1 MARNRPTPRRL
12 WDNLGTALLAVVLS
26 LVVWVNATYQN
37 DRPREDIFPEA
48 VPIQVQNVPSDLVVV
63 NDPDEYV
70 RVKIKAFESSWAR
83 LTANSF
89 QATVDLQGLGEGLHT
104 VPVEVTCNT
113 DRTVSIISSQP
124 EKLNVRLDHLRT
136 ETMDIT
142 VQMENRD
149 DLPLGYAVG
158 VPVVEPSTVTV
169 EGAGSAVDRVAAV
182 AAPVSLAGQR
192 TALERTVDLFAV
204 DEDGRRVN
212 DVRLNPQTVTV
223 QVNIEKKL
231 NYREVAVRART
242 TGHPARGYFVSSVEV
257 EPSTVTVVGPPTAI
271 AEMSGLIS
279 TRDAVDVSGATRMLA
294 ERLELELPEGVSVLA
309 EGERDPQTVLVTVGI
324 DAVVGGTTV
333 ELPLQTRKL
342 GDGLT
347 AKLSVSSVDVILTG
361 PAVLLDNL
369 EIELLNAYVDLSGLG
384 VGTHQVKTLV
394 DIMVAK
400 NPVLADIA
408 VTSVSPAYVEAD
420 IQVAPTPTPEP
431 TVTPDAAAETTPT
444 PTSRS
449 GSSTRS

>member
-1 MARNRPTPRRL
+1 MAKNRPTPRRL
-12 WDNLGTALLAVVLS
+12 WDNLGTALLALVLS

-37 DRPREDIFPEA
+37 DRPREGFFPES
-48 VPIQVQNVPSDLVVV
+48 VPIQIQNVSPDLVVV
-63 NDPDEYV
+63 NDPDEFV
-70 RVKIKAFESSWAR
+70 RVKIKAFESSWSR

-104 VPVEVTCNT
+104 VPIEIVCTT

-124 EKLNVRLDHLRT
+124 EKLNVRLDRQRT
-136 ETMDIT
+136 ETLDVT
-142 VQMENRD
+142 VEMQNRD
-149 DLPLGYAVG
+149 DLPLGYAIG
-158 VPVVEPSTVTV
+158 VPEVEPKTVTV
-169 EGAGSAVDRVAAV
+169 EGASEAVDRIAAV

-192 TALERTVDLFAV
+192 SPLERTVDVYAL
-204 DEDGRRVN
+204 DENGRRVN
-212 DVRLNPQTVTV
+212 GVRLDPQAVTVRLN
-223 QVNIEKKL
+223 IEKRL

-279 TRDAVDVSGATRMLA
+279 TKDAVDVSGATRMLA
-294 ERLELELPEGVSVLA
+294 ERLELELPEGVSVYT
-309 EGERDPQTVLVTVGI
+309 EGENDPQTVLITVGI

-333 ELPLQTRKL
+333 EIPLQARKL

-347 AKLSVSSVDVILTG
+347 AKLSVSTVDVILTG
-361 PAVLLDNL
+361 PSVLLDNL
-369 EIELLNAYVDLSGLG
+369 EIELLDAYVDLSGLG

-394 DIMVAK
+394 DILVAK
-400 NPVLADIA
+400 DPMLADIA

-420 IQVAPTPTPEP
+420 IQQAPTPTPEP
-431 TVTPDAAAETTPT
+431 TTTLEPTADATPT
-444 PTSRS
+444 PGGRVTSDNR
-449 GSSTRS
+449 

>member
-1 MARNRPTPRRL
+1 
-12 WDNLGTALLAVVLS
+12 LGTALLAVVLS

-431 TVTPDAAAETTPT
+431 TATPDAAAETTPT